1 MKDFGQR
8 LYLTGVRADTNEHDL
23 QDLIVKYTRMAPC
36 KIDRVDLDTALP
48 AYVLEFEALRDGD
61 IQQIASRIN
70 GMYWHGQEIYAHVI

>member
-1 MKDFGQR
+1 MKAFGQR
-8 LYLTGVRADTNEHDL
+8 IYLTGVSTDTVESDL
-23 QDLIVKYTRMAPC
+23 RDLMVKYTRLAPC
-36 KIDRVDLDTALP
+36 KIDRVDLNTALP

>member
-8 LYLTGVRADTNEHDL
+8 LYITGVGTDTNEGDL
-23 QDLIVKYTRMAPC
+23 RDLVVKYSRLTPC
-36 KIDRVDLDTALP
+36 KIERVDLNTALP
-48 AYVLEFEALRDGD
+48 AYVLEFEALHDGD